1 MFTVHRQTNWSIEK
15 CLQTHSDELRW
26 SVALWKLKKYFI
38 FVEMQLSDAAACV
51 KCSSAE
57 PAFEIILF
65 NYQLHQQQSYLR
77 QTTSM
82 RETNPRK
89 SCDQ

>member
-1 MFTVHRQTNWSIEK
+1 MPEH
-15 CLQTHSDELRW
+15 
-26 SVALWKLKKYFI
+26 
-38 FVEMQLSDAAACV
+38 ACV